1 MNNFV
6 EEVFESVRKFKMTD
20 DFTNV
25 AVALSGGADSVSL
38 LRALSESADSL
49 GITIYACHL
58 NHGLR
63 GSESDRDEEFCKTLC
78 EKMQIPIHT
87 KRIDVKTLQNKHE
100 GIENAARRARY
111 AFFREIHER
120 TGAVIATAHTASDN
134 AETVLLNL
142 TRGTGPRGLCGIP
155 PRREF
160 IIRPL
165 LNVTRED
172 VERYLET
179 LGQDFVTDCTNLS
192 TDYTRNKI
200 RMNVISRLE
209 EINPAFAGA
218 VTRMC
223 EAARED
229 SEFLEE
235 LAERALNEAESGRG
249 YDAAK
254 IYALPEAVKSRVVRK
269 ILEDGGIEPSA
280 LRINTAKSLLNQR
293 SARFNPCKNRY
304 FTIRKGIA
312 FVEKVEQK
320 INHH

>member
-1 MNNFV
+1 MNKFT
-6 EEVFESVRKFKMTD
+6 EEIFESVRGFKKTE

-38 LRALSESADSL
+38 LRALIESADLL
-49 GITIYACHL
+49 GITVCACHL

-63 GSESDRDEEFCKTLC
+63 GEESDRDEQFCKSLC
-78 EKMQIPIHT
+78 ENLQIPIYT
-87 KRIDVKTLQNKHE
+87 KRVDVTAQQNKHE
-100 GIENAARRARY
+100 GIENAARRVRY

-120 TGAVIATAHTASDN
+120 AGGVIATAHTASDN

-142 TRGTGPRGLCGIP
+142 TRGTGLRGLCGIP

-160 IIRPL
+160 IIRPM

-179 LGQDFVTDCTNLS
+179 LGQDFTTDCTNFS
-192 TDYTRNKI
+192 SDYTRNKI
-200 RMNVISRLE
+200 RMNVTPRLE
-209 EINPAFAGA
+209 EINPAFAQA
-218 VTRMC
+218 VARMC

-229 SEFLEE
+229 CEFLEG
-235 LAERALNEAESGRG
+235 LAERALAESKSGRG
-249 YDAAK
+249 YDAMK
-254 IYALPEAVKSRVVRK
+254 IHALPDAVKSRAVRK

-280 LRINTAKSLLNQR
+280 LRINTAKSLLSQR

-312 FVEKVEQK
+312 FIEQVEQK
-320 INHH
+320 IKHR

>member
-1 MNNFV
+1 MNNFAD
-6 EEVFESVRKFKMTD
+6 EVFESVCKFKTEY

-38 LRALSESADSL
+38 LRALLESANSL
-49 GITIYACHL
+49 GITLRACHL

-63 GSESDRDEEFCKTLC
+63 GEESDRDEEFCKLLC
-78 EKMQIPIHT
+78 EKLRIPIHT
-87 KRIDVKTLQNKHE
+87 KRIDVKAIQNKHE
-100 GIENAARRARY
+100 GVENTARRARY
-111 AFFREIHER
+111 AFFREINES

-142 TRGTGPRGLCGIP
+142 TRGTGLRGLCGIP

-165 LNVTRED
+165 LNVTRDD
-172 VERYLET
+172 VERYLEI
-179 LGQDFVTDCTNLS
+179 LGQDFVTDRTNFS

-200 RMNVISRLE
+200 RLNVVPQLE
-209 EINPAFAGA
+209 KINPAFAKT
-218 VTRMC
+218 VMRMC
-223 EAARED
+223 EASRED
-229 SEFLEE
+229 CEFLEE
-235 LAERALNEAESGRG
+235 FAERALIEAKSERG

-254 IYALPEAVKSRVVRK
+254 IHTLPEAVKSRVVRR

-304 FTIRKGIA
+304 FTIRKGIV
-312 FVEKVEQK
+312 FVEQVEQR

>member
-1 MNNFV
+1 MSDFA
-6 EEVFESVRKFKMTD
+6 EEVFESVRKFKAEF
-20 DFTNV
+20 DFTSV

-38 LRALSESADSL
+38 LRALSESANSL
-49 GITIYACHL
+49 GITLCACHL

-63 GSESDRDEEFCKTLC
+63 GAESDRDEEFCKSLC
-78 EKMQIPIHT
+78 QKLQVSIYT
-87 KRIDVKTLQNKHE
+87 KWIDVKTLQNKHE

-111 AFFREIHER
+111 AFFREIHEH

-142 TRGTGPRGLCGIP
+142 TRGTGLRGLCGIP

-165 LNVTRED
+165 LNLTRED
-172 VERYLET
+172 VEQYLET

-192 TDYTRNKI
+192 ADYTRNKI
-200 RMNVISRLE
+200 RLNVIPRLE
-209 EINPAFAGA
+209 EINPALAKS

-229 SEFLEE
+229 CEFLEK
-235 LAERALNEAESGRG
+235 LAGRALTEAESGRG
-249 YDAAK
+249 YDAGK
-254 IYALPEAVKSRVVRK
+254 INALPEAVKSRVVRK
-269 ILEDGGIEPSA
+269 ILENGGIEPSA

-312 FVEKVEQK
+312 FVEQVEQK

>member
-1 MNNFV
+1 MNNFA
-6 EEVFESVRKFKMTD
+6 EEVSKSVRKFKMAD

-49 GITIYACHL
+49 EVTLCACHL

-63 GSESDRDEEFCKTLC
+63 GAESNRDEEFCKVLC
-78 EKMQIPIHT
+78 EKMQIPIYT
-87 KRIDVKTLQNKHE
+87 KRINVKALQNKHE

-142 TRGTGPRGLCGIP
+142 TRGTGLRGLCGIP

-165 LNVTRED
+165 LNLTRED

-192 TDYTRNKI
+192 ADYTRNKI
-200 RMNVISRLE
+200 RLNVTPRLE
-209 EINPAFAGA
+209 EINPAFAKS

-229 SEFLEE
+229 CEFLEE
-235 LAERALNEAESGRG
+235 LAERALTETKSGRG

-254 IYALPEAVKSRVVRK
+254 IHVLPEAVKSRVIRK

-312 FVEKVEQK
+312 FVEQVEQK
-320 INHH
+320 INHR

>member
-1 MNNFV
+1 MNDFT
-6 EEVFESVRKFKMTD
+6 EKVFESVRKFKVSY

-38 LRALSESADSL
+38 LCALSESADLL
-49 GITIYACHL
+49 GITLCACHL

-63 GSESDRDEEFCKTLC
+63 GAESDRDEEFCKSLC
-78 EKMQIPIHT
+78 QKLQIPIYT
-87 KRIDVKTLQNKHE
+87 KRVDVKTLQNKHE

-111 AFFREIHER
+111 AFFRKIHES

-142 TRGTGPRGLCGIP
+142 TRGTGLRGLCGIP

-165 LNVTRED
+165 LNITRED

-179 LGQDFVTDCTNLS
+179 LEQDFVTDRTNLS

-200 RMNVISRLE
+200 RLNVIPRLE
-209 EINPAFAGA
+209 EINPAFAKS

-229 SEFLEE
+229 CEFLEE
-235 LAERALNEAESGRG
+235 LAERALTETESGRG
-249 YDAAK
+249 YDASK
-254 IYALPEAVKSRVVRK
+254 IHALPEAVKSRVVRK

-312 FVEKVEQK
+312 FVEQVEQK
-320 INHH
+320 INHC

>member
-1 MNNFV
+1 MNDFV
-6 EEVFESVRKFKMTD
+6 EVVFEFVRKFKMTEN
-20 DFTNV
+20 FTSV

-38 LRALSESADSL
+38 LCALSESADSL
-49 GITIYACHL
+49 GITLCACHL

-63 GSESDRDEEFCKTLC
+63 GAESDRDEEFCKLLC
-78 EKMQIPIHT
+78 EKMQIPIYT
-87 KRIDVKTLQNKHE
+87 NRIDVKTLQNKHE

-120 TGAVIATAHTASDN
+120 VGGVIATAHTASDN

-142 TRGTGPRGLCGIP
+142 TRGTGLRGLCGIP
-155 PRREF
+155 PQREF

-172 VERYLET
+172 VERYLDS

-192 TDYTRNKI
+192 EDYTRNKI
-200 RMNVISRLE
+200 RLNVIPQLE
-209 EINPAFAGA
+209 EINPAFSKA

-223 EAARED
+223 ESARED
-229 SEFLEE
+229 CEFLEE
-235 LAERALNEAESGRG
+235 LAEHALADAKSGRG

-254 IYALPEAVKSRVVRK
+254 IHVLPEAVKSRAVKK

-280 LRINTAKSLLNQR
+280 LRINTAKELLNQR

-312 FVEKVEQK
+312 FVEQVEQK
-320 INHH
+320 INHR

>member
-1 MNNFV
+1 MNSFA
-6 EEVFESVRKFKMTD
+6 EEVFESVRKFKMTG

-38 LRALSESADSL
+38 LCSLSESADSL
-49 GITIYACHL
+49 GITLYACHL

-63 GSESDRDEEFCKTLC
+63 GEESDRDEEFCKLLC
-78 EKMQIPIHT
+78 QKLQIPIYT
-87 KRIDVKTLQNKHE
+87 KRINVRTLQNKHE

-111 AFFREIHER
+111 AFFREIHES

-142 TRGTGPRGLCGIP
+142 TRGTGLRGLCGIP
-155 PRREF
+155 PRRDF

-165 LNVTRED
+165 LNIMRED

-179 LGQDFVTDCTNLS
+179 LGQDFVTDRTNLS

-200 RMNVISRLE
+200 RLNVIPRLE

-229 SEFLEE
+229 CEFLEE
-235 LAERALNEAESGRG
+235 LAARALTEAESGRG

-254 IYALPEAVKSRVVRK
+254 IHALPEAVKSRVVRK

-312 FVEKVEQK
+312 FVEQVEQK
-320 INHH
+320 INRR